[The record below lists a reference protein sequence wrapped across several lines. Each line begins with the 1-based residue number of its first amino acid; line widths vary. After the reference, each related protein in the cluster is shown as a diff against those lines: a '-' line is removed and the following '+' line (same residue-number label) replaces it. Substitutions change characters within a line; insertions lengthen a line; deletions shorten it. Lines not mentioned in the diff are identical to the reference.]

1 MLCCICAGSSRLLKI
16 NYVNTLFSVYLSLIS
31 LPALAGGSGAPV
43 AVSAPTRCELTP
55 FDATAIGP
63 ALDVFNRE
71 RAAHGMGALSEDPA
85 LTEAANQQAREM
97 ALQGQLTHVDD
108 KGGTFVE
115 RAIGAQYSGQPRA
128 ENLAWQQKSATHAA
142 TAWLNSPA
150 HQHNILLPDV
160 DDAGFGYACNPET
173 GRFWVLVLGRRG
185 QALLGAR

>member
-1 MLCCICAGSSRLLKI
+1 
-16 NYVNTLFSVYLSLIS
+16 
-31 LPALAGGSGAPV
+31 
-43 AVSAPTRCELTP
+43 
-55 FDATAIGP
+55 
-63 ALDVFNRE
+63 
-71 RAAHGMGALSEDPA
+71 MGALSEDPA

-185 QALLGAR
+185 QALLGPLISATPYRTDLAADKEIKAAQIVRVRRRQGPRPGRAGRPE